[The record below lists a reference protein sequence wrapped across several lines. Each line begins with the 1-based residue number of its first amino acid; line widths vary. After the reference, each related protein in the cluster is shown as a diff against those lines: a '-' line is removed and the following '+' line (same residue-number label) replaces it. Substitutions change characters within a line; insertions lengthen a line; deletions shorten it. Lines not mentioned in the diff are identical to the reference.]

1 MNNELLEEIL
11 SCPSLPSLP
20 AVALRVIEQTSD
32 ANVKLPELAATI
44 QNDQGLAAKVLRTV
58 NSSFYGLRTRC
69 STINKA
75 LVMLGLG
82 PVKALAL
89 GFSLVSALEKKEGD
103 EAFDYTAYW
112 RRGLYSAVAAKC
124 VAEAA
129 RRPWADEAFL
139 GGLLQDVGSLAMYR
153 AMKSQYKDVLKQTN
167 GDHRK
172 LVKNELATFEIQHP
186 DIGAMLCQRWKF
198 PMELVLPV
206 KYHERPTAAP
216 KDCAE
221 IVRAVG
227 LGNYA
232 HDALTDSDPAPAL
245 KRFYERCKEW
255 FGLDADEVE
264 KVLRRIVDG
273 TKEMSQLFKLNTGPS
288 ADADKLLEV
297 AGQQLTAVAKL
308 PAPDGIRGMDSLLV
322 NASEIDPLTG
332 LVGRSGFDSAV
343 RNGVDLA
350 KNNSESFSLLNV
362 CLDGAKAIVAAKG
375 QVGLDDA
382 VTAIG
387 AALCK
392 SFLPMGGVVCRLS
405 AEIFAVV
412 MLGTGQVEAGKA
424 TNEFLKDFERLQR
437 EWGVPQA
444 RAALGLASVS
454 AEQAKLVEKVDE
466 LVIAMVRAAQESRA
480 NGGNRVCIHHP
491 TRAAA

>member
-32 ANVKLPELAATI
+32 INIKLPELAATI

-89 GFSLVSALEKKEGD
+89 GFSLVSALESKEGD
-103 EAFDYTAYW
+103 ENFDYTAYW
-112 RRGLYSAVAAKC
+112 RRGLYTAVAAKC

-129 RRPWADEAFL
+129 HKPWADEAFL

-153 AMKSQYKDVLKQTN
+153 ALRRPYVEVLKQTHN
-167 GDHRK
+167 DHRK
-172 LVKNELATFEIQHP
+172 LVKHELATFEIQHP

-198 PMELVLPV
+198 PLELVIPV

-232 HDALTDSDPAPAL
+232 HDALTDEDPAPAL
-245 KRFYERCKEW
+245 KRFFERCKEW
-255 FGLDADEVE
+255 FGLDSDDVE

-288 ADADKLLEV
+288 ADADKLLAL
-297 AGQQLTAVAKL
+297 AGHQLTEVSRL
-308 PAPDGIRGMDSLLV
+308 PAPDGPRSMDNLLV
-322 NASEIDPLTG
+322 NASEVDPLTG
-332 LVGRSGFDSAV
+332 LVGRTGFDSAV

-350 KNNSESFSLLNV
+350 KNNNEPFSLLNV
-362 CLDGAKAIVAAKG
+362 CLDGTKAIIAAHG
-375 QVGLDDA
+375 QVGIDDA
-382 VTAIG
+382 ITGIG

-392 SFLPMGGVVCRLS
+392 NFLPLGGVVCRLS
-405 AEIFAVV
+405 GEIFAVA
-412 MLGTGQVEAGKA
+412 MLGTGQVEAAKA
-424 TNEFLKDFERLQR
+424 AEEFVKDFERLQR
-437 EWGVPQA
+437 EWEVPQA
-444 RAALGLASVS
+444 RCAIGLSS
-454 AEQAKLVEKVDE
+454 ITAEQAKLIDKADS

-480 NGGNRVCIHHP
+480 SGGNRVCIHQP
-491 TRAAA
+491 IRAAA